1 MSGSERLADIASRL
15 VELARRQ
22 GADEADALV
31 ITGTAVEVDV
41 QDGHAD
47 KVERAE
53 TSDLGLR
60 VIVNKAEAVVSGSRF
75 DGESLKRLAAR
86 AVDMAKA
93 APADDTAGLAEAARL
108 AKRVADLDL
117 ADGEEPE
124 AEALIEQAV
133 RAEAAGLRVEGV
145 SRSSGASASAG
156 RRSIVLAGSNGFAG
170 SYERTSRG
178 LSASMVAG
186 SGTAME
192 RDYDYIAATH
202 SADLKTPEEIGRSAG
217 ERAVKRLKP
226 QKVKTCKVPVVFE
239 QRLAGGL
246 LGHLAGAINGNAIAR
261 GTSFLKDRL
270 GEALFPSSVTVMDDP
285 LRRRGL
291 ASRPFDAEGCAVKP
305 RAVIDEGVLKTW
317 LLDCRTAR
325 KLGLRTT
332 GHAARSV
339 STAPSPSPSNLYMTP
354 GSVSFTDLIAP
365 IEQGFFV
372 TELIGMGVNTVTGDY
387 SRGASGFWIEDGKIA
402 YPVSEL
408 TIASNL
414 IDMYRNITAADD
426 LRFRASINAPSLR
439 IEEMTVAGR

>member
-1 MSGSERLADIASRL
+1 MSDKAQLNDVAARL
-15 VELARRQ
+15 VDLARLK

-31 ITGTAVEVDV
+31 LSGAAVEVEV

-53 TSDLGLR
+53 SRDVGLR

-75 DGESLKRLAAR
+75 DADSLERLAER
-86 AVDMAKA
+86 AVDMAKV
-93 APADDTAGLAEAARL
+93 APAEDTAGLAAAGQL
-108 AKRVADLDL
+108 AKSFPDLDL
-117 ADGEEPE
+117 ADAGEPD
-124 AEALIEQAV
+124 AEALIDMAL
-133 RAEAAGLRVEGV
+133 RAEAAGLAVEGV
-145 SRSSGASASAG
+145 SRSSGAGASAG
-156 RRSIVLAGSNGFAG
+156 RRSIALAASNGFSG

-186 SGTAME
+186 TGTGME
-192 RDYDYIAATH
+192 RDYDYSAAVH
-202 SADLKTPEEIGRSAG
+202 GSDLTAPEEIGHTAG

-226 QKVKTCKVPVVFE
+226 QKMKTCKVPVVFE

-246 LGHLAGAINGNAIAR
+246 LGHLAGAINGSSIAR

-270 GEALFPSSVTVMDDP
+270 DQPLFPANVTVMDDP

-291 ASRPFDAEGCAVKP
+291 ASRPFDAEGCVTAP
-305 RAVIDEGVLKTW
+305 LAVIDEGVLATW

-325 KLGLRTT
+325 KLGLKTT
-332 GHAARSV
+332 GHAARGPS
-339 STAPSPSPSNLYMTP
+339 SAPSPSASNLYMQP
-354 GSVSFTDLIAP
+354 GTISLDELIAP
-365 IEQGFFV
+365 IAQGFFV
-372 TELIGMGVNTVTGDY
+372 TELIGMGVNGVTGDY
-387 SRGASGFWIEDGKIA
+387 SRGASGFWIENGKIT

-414 IDMYRNITAADD
+414 IDMYRQVTAADD
-426 LRFRASINAPSLR
+426 LRFRGSVNAPSLR

>member
-1 MSGSERLADIASRL
+1 MSGNERQADIASRL
-15 VELARRQ
+15 VELARKK

-31 ITGTAVEVDV
+31 ITGTAIEVDV

-53 TSDLGLR
+53 SSDAGLR

-75 DGESLKRLAAR
+75 DGDSLERLAER

-93 APADDTAGLAEAARL
+93 APADDTAGLADPARL
-108 AKRVADLDL
+108 AKRISDLDL
-117 ADGEEPE
+117 ADGEEPD
-124 AEALIEQAV
+124 AEKLMDLAL
-133 RAEAAGLRVEGV
+133 RAEEAGLRVEGV

-156 RRSIVLAGSNGFAG
+156 RRSIVLVASNGFAG

-178 LSASMVAG
+178 LSVSMVAG
-186 SGTAME
+186 SDTAME
-192 RDYDYIAATH
+192 RDYDYLAATH
-202 SADLKTPEEIGRSAG
+202 AADLKTPEELGHTAG
-217 ERAVKRLKP
+217 ERTVKRLNP

-246 LGHLAGAINGNAIAR
+246 VSHLASAINGNAIAR
-261 GTSFLKDRL
+261 GTSFLKERM
-270 GEALFPSSVTVMDDP
+270 GERLFPASVTVMDDP

-332 GHAARSV
+332 GHAARGV
-339 STAPSPSPSNLYMTP
+339 STGPSPSPSNLYMTP

-365 IEQGFFV
+365 IKQGFFV
-372 TELIGMGVNTVTGDY
+372 TELIGMGVNSVTGDY
-387 SRGASGFWIEDGKIA
+387 SRGASGFWIEDGKVT

-414 IDMYRNITAADD
+414 IDMYQGITAADD
-426 LRFRASINAPSLR
+426 LRFRGSINAPSLR